1 MITVFSITKN
11 TGRYAMMQYQG
22 RTDNCAIQKI
32 FGKLILPY
40 QAVAFPEIVPS
51 TPIVNDHS
59 LDLHYDYDYDYAMT
73 LIN

>member
-22 RTDNCAIQKI
+22 RTDNCAIKKT
-32 FGKLILPY
+32 FGKVILPY

-51 TPIVNDHS
+51 A
-59 LDLHYDYDYDYAMT
+59 L
-73 LIN
+73 